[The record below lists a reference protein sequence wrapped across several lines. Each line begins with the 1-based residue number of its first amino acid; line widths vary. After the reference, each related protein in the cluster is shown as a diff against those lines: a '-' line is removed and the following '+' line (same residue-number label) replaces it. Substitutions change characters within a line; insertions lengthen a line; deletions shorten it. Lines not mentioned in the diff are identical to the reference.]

1 MVPPPNG
8 LIGVSL
14 GISVCEPLFC
24 LGSELPDIESLARAD
39 RRSRV
44 LGREELLL
52 QALGTCLPLP
62 PTPSSLSSPCPTLLP
77 SALEAGSWGWEQA
90 WPPAGGP
97 VRAAVA
103 TRSPLGEVTPW
114 GQLAGRLFPLMASAT
129 FYTNC
134 FSGRTQ
140 WPWIMVPICLRAS
153 RLLPL
158 QPCPL

>member
-52 QALGTCLPLP
+52 QALGTCLSLP

-114 GQLAGRLFPLMASAT
+114 GQLAGRLCFHSWLLLLFTLTASQAGP
-129 FYTNC
+129 
-134 FSGRTQ
+134 SGHG
-140 WPWIMVPICLRAS
+140 
-153 RLLPL
+153 
-158 QPCPL
+158 